1 MIRPDISV
9 PVRCQCDH
17 LRLHEIAVC
26 SPNTL
31 LLMRHPHIFW
41 VPLTISRPKD
51 SSDIFAAHGFNS
63 ATKIHELAE
72 EIQADNR
79 HYAFFYVGDYDPSG
93 MYMSEVDLNDR

>member
-1 MIRPDISV
+1 
-9 PVRCQCDH
+9 
-17 LRLHEIAVC
+17 
-26 SPNTL
+26 
-31 LLMRHPHIFW
+31 MRHPHIFW

-93 MYMSEVDLNDR
+93 MYMSEVDLNDRLTRYGASGFSVVRIALLPVL